1 MSRFCPIYNQ
11 IVLYLDCLECE
22 DKLCNNNIE
31 NNIIIGIDQSYKNTG
46 ITIIRNKTELLLLTS
61 INFSNY
67 KNNSE
72 KRNKLKK
79 ELDNL
84 IKKCKAKYDNAKITI
99 VFERIRLQSQGFINI
114 DYIKSIGALNAIII
128 DTAYNNNVK
137 CYSVDTRCW
146 KSQIVGSSKPL
157 ENKFGIDPEKYRTIL
172 YLKQK
177 GLEEKILIKASKA
190 KKKGVVEIDGERYI
204 YNDDAADSY
213 CIALFGFYGDKNKL
227 EYEK

>member
-157 ENKFGIDPEKYRTIL
+157 ENKFGIDPEKYRTI
-172 YLKQK
+172 
-177 GLEEKILIKASKA
+177 
-190 KKKGVVEIDGERYI
+190 YI
-204 YNDDAADSY
+204 
-213 CIALFGFYGDKNKL
+213 
-227 EYEK
+227 